1 MNVMRPLEIKNNC
14 INLKT
19 ASFTSLRVVTKKYN
33 SLFSIHDTTIY
44 KDEILELCYRKN
56 EEYVYIIEGE
66 GEIYDYNTQKN
77 YKLEPNTIYHVSEND
92 KHRLIAKTNLRGI
105 CIFTP
110 ACRGDIEHDED
121 GSY

>member
-66 GEIYDYNTQKN
+66 GEIYD
-77 YKLEPNTIYHVSEND
+77 
-92 KHRLIAKTNLRGI
+92 
-105 CIFTP
+105 
-110 ACRGDIEHDED
+110 
-121 GSY
+121 